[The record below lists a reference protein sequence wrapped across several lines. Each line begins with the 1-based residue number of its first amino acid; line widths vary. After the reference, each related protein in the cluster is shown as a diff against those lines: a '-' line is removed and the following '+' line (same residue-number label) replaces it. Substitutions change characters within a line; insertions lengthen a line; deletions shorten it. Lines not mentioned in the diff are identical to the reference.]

1 MHQYIQVFKA
11 LAITEKTVPLSFK
24 KEMRAQSILFNVLSF
39 WGELIFLSCMV
50 QKCFRVQLQISGVSQ
65 RNAKQGVLV
74 SLNSLLLVL
83 SNKHS

>member
-65 RNAKQGVLV
+65 RNAGVLV